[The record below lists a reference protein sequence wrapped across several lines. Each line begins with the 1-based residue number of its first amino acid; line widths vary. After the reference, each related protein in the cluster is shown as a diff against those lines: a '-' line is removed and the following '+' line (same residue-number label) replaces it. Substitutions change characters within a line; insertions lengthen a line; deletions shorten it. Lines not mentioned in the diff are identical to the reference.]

1 MASFVSGSCRY
12 LAWEDAKRSANETN
26 NNAIILEGHH
36 VPCSLSVTS
45 SHKTLAFYARKSRGL
60 YCQLVLCGIGFLFPK
75 FGSNKKACHF
85 VTPRQKREIAYTVSL
100 KQSLKETKTWLG
112 QTPYCVIF
120 PRRTNTG
127 QPIQSSVVKAL
138 PHFGPFAIL
147 ENFLHSYHIIPC
159 MTWISEVG
167 ILFKRKKVS
176 YNYLRWKWREEFRG
190 MQTPLP

>member
-26 NNAIILEGHH
+26 NNAIILEDHH

-45 SHKTLAFYARKSRGL
+45 SHKTLAFYAQKSRGL
-60 YCQLVLCGIGFLFPK
+60 YCAESDFYFLNLEQKSLSFCDTSSKEGK
-75 FGSNKKACHF
+75 F
-85 VTPRQKREIAYTVSL
+85 TVSL
-100 KQSLKETKTWLG
+100 KHDLNFANIIPYVPKSLWKKPKLG
-112 QTPYCVIF
+112 LARRHIHYCVIS
-120 PRRTNTG
+120 PRKTNTG
-127 QPIQSSVVKAL
+127 SAIQSSVVKAL

-167 ILFKRKKVS
+167 ILFKRKKCHIII
-176 YNYLRWKWREEFRG
+176 
-190 MQTPLP
+190 

>member
-26 NNAIILEGHH
+26 NNAIILEDRH

-100 KQSLKETKTWLG
+100 KHDLNFANILNICLKVSERNQNLAG
-112 QTPYCVIF
+112 
-120 PRRTNTG
+120 
-127 QPIQSSVVKAL
+127 L
-138 PHFGPFAIL
+138 DAIL
-147 ENFLHSYHIIPC
+147 RNFPAQNKHRAAIPKL
-159 MTWISEVG
+159 S
-167 ILFKRKKVS
+167 
-176 YNYLRWKWREEFRG
+176 RESSSTFWPFRNS
-190 MQTPLP
+190 